1 MDNILIVYSKDTTN
15 IYDVF
20 NVFNNIMPIMKF
32 TVEEEKKN
40 NLPRNCHMEGK

>member
-20 NVFNNIMPIMKF
+20 NVFNIIPTMKF
-32 TVEEEKKN
+32 TIEEEKK
-40 NLPRNCHMEGK
+40 ESTS